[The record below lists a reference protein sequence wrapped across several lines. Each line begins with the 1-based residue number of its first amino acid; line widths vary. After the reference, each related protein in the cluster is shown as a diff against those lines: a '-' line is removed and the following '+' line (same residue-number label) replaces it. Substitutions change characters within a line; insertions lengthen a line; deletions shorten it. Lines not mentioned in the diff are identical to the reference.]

1 MTDLPTKTQH
11 LINRLNDDP
20 EKTKLGKLKIY
31 LGAAPG
37 VGKTHKLLEDA
48 LLKQKEGIDVI
59 VGIIHTYDRPEV
71 EELLTRFE
79 TLPLE
84 KVEHHGT
91 TKTEFNLSAAIN
103 RHPELILIENM
114 AHTNALGL
122 RHAKRWQHIKELLHY
137 GIDVYTTLNVQ
148 NIDSLNDTINQ
159 ILHAHIHETVP
170 DTMLK
175 LAETIELVDLPQEDL
190 IKRFHEGKVHFSEQI
205 DLAALDFFR
214 QGNLSSLREL
224 ALRVTAEHVGEELIK
239 YRQKLGITYV
249 WPTEE
254 KILVCMGP
262 DENAS
267 KLIRTA
273 RRLAG
278 ALQAE
283 WFVIYVDRPH
293 NKISTEKRGAV
304 QQNLLLAEQLGA
316 KTRIITGDNLV
327 KETMQFAHEHN
338 ITTIMIGRNIRPRWK
353 EILFKSTSYDLE
365 RQSGEID
372 IHIIHNKKTK

>member
-1 MTDLPTKTQH
+1 MTELPTKTQH
-11 LINRLNDDP
+11 LIDRFD
-20 EKTKLGKLKIY
+20 EKSAKEKLGKLKIY

-37 VGKTHKLLEDA
+37 VGKTHKLLQDA
-48 LLKQKEGIDVI
+48 YNKRKEGIDVV
-59 VGIIHTYDRPEV
+59 VGIIHSYDRPEI
-71 EELLTRFE
+71 EELLTHFE
-79 TLPLE
+79 ILPLE
-84 KVEHHGT
+84 KVEYHGI

-103 RHPELILIENM
+103 RRPQLILIGDM
-114 AHTNALGL
+114 AHSNVPGL

-137 GIDVYTTLNVQ
+137 GIDIYTTLNVQ

-170 DTMLK
+170 DSMLK

-190 IKRFHEGKVHFSEQI
+190 IKRFHEGKIHFSEQI
-205 DLAALDFFR
+205 DLSAPDFFR

-239 YRQKLGITYV
+239 YRQKMGITYV

-254 KILVCMGP
+254 KILVCIGS
-262 DENAS
+262 DDNAP
-267 KLIRTA
+267 KLIRSA
-273 RRLAG
+273 RRLAS

-283 WFVIYVDRPH
+283 WFVIYVDRPKR
-293 NKISTEKRGAV
+293 KISTEQRSGI

-316 KTRIITGDNLV
+316 KTKTITGDNLV
-327 KETMQFAHEHN
+327 KETMQFAHQHN

-353 EILFKSTSYDLE
+353 EILFKSKSHEIE

-372 IHIIHNKKTK
+372 VHIIHNKKTS